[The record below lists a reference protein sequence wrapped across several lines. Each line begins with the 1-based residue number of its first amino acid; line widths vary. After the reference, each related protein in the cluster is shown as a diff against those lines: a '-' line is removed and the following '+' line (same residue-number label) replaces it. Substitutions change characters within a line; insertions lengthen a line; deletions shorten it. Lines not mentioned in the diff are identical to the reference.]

1 MTDPRL
7 TAVHTKVSGLS
18 ALYFPQ
24 LQDAICMTNSPG
36 WLTMVIAMFR
46 KILPKKNLEKI
57 VVYSGVTSLWKSE
70 WGKKMLRK
78 EGLPSSCGGTLPDSE
93 VPESFF
99 GKFGGCEDDS
109 PCQTTLTVGSGKVET
124 VEIQIPNPTPMTEAH
139 LYVVMEG
146 HGVNVSANFKGD
158 TQITS
163 RELLESTKCKYEEG
177 LLKRV
182 WPITAKGKVVVAFDN
197 THSRFRSKTLKYGF
211 WSEDKKPQEATLRK
225 RSSATTADP
234 VRTRPLSL
242 HLPAGI
248 VPPNSTSTPAPL
260 PPPAAIER
268 YGTAL
273 SFSSREGGAITGGGG
288 QPKSV
293 DSVEGAPLPYHNFK
307 TASSWS
313 GDSAGNAGV
322 DVVSPNELSEMVARR
337 LGTML

>member
-124 VEIQIPNPTPMTEAH
+124 VEIQIPNPTPMTEPEFLRIDDMIGEIHWGYIGEANRPSLAVAH
-139 LYVVMEG
+139 ATHHRMCQFK
-146 HGVNVSANFKGD
+146 NFVD
-158 TQITS
+158 
-163 RELLESTKCKYEEG
+163 LALECCMY
-177 LLKRV
+177 
-182 WPITAKGKVVVAFDN
+182 
-197 THSRFRSKTLKYGF
+197 
-211 WSEDKKPQEATLRK
+211 
-225 RSSATTADP
+225 AD
-234 VRTRPLSL
+234 RPN
-242 HLPAGI
+242 LPAPTARGLC
-248 VPPNSTSTPAPL
+248 NANPAWL
-260 PPPAAIER
+260 
-268 YGTAL
+268 TQL
-273 SFSSREGGAITGGGG
+273 
-288 QPKSV
+288 
-293 DSVEGAPLPYHNFK
+293 N
-307 TASSWS
+307 
-313 GDSAGNAGV
+313 
-322 DVVSPNELSEMVARR
+322 
-337 LGTML
+337 